1 MNPRD
6 NGIGEDNVIARCL
19 EDALKVAL
27 RGAFE
32 VATEIA
38 VTETSKLMAQVLQD
52 VRGQIHETQ
61 QENINLKLRL
71 QQIHAEQDNPNQ
83 SRINSDPEREI
94 KTEIIKHTEQSDQDQ
109 SSFQTVFTQVLV
121 KNVKPEPEDPV
132 LDGRSGSDARPDFLK
147 SNEEC
152 GLDRISMTQS
162 KMFWR
167 LDSEQLHSET
177 GSLDEEAS
185 LGNGSSENTLS
196 FNGGLSS
203 LSTPFDGLYQS
214 EDKTS
219 ILQTMQNCKD
229 QLGTNVQSSLY
240 VCKFCGRS
248 FQSERNR
255 HNHHIRY
262 HNAILKTVV
271 TDAHET
277 RPRKKKL
284 LVFAPGSNPYH
295 CSVCNQNFSCQKS
308 LRTHTQIHTGEHSY
322 TCTLCSVQFCN
333 VEELIRHFRVHIK
346 KNPFVCLECGKRFVK
361 CTGLK
366 FHMISHRLA
375 VDTLSK

>member
-1 MNPRD
+1 MNPRE
-6 NGIGEDNVIARCL
+6 NGIVEDNVIARCL

-32 VATEIA
+32 VAMEIA
-38 VTETSKLMAQVLQD
+38 VKETSKLMAQVLQD

-71 QQIHAEQDNPNQ
+71 QQIHAEQDNPKQ
-83 SRINSDPEREI
+83 LTADSDQEMEF
-94 KTEIIKHTEQSDQDQ
+94 KTEMIKHTEPSDQGQ

-132 LDGRSGSDARPDFLK
+132 LDDRFGSDARPDFQK
-147 SNEEC
+147 EC
-152 GLDRISMTQS
+152 GLDRISVPQS
-162 KMFWR
+162 KLFWR
-167 LDSEQLHSET
+167 LDSKQLHSET
-177 GSLDEEAS
+177 RSLDEEAS
-185 LGNGSSENTLS
+185 LGSSENTLS
-196 FNGGLSS
+196 LNGCLSS

-214 EDKTS
+214 EDKAS
-219 ILQTMQNCKD
+219 ILQTLQNCRD
-229 QLGTNVQSSLY
+229 QLETNVQSRPY
-240 VCKFCGRS
+240 VCKFCGHS
-248 FQSERNR
+248 FHSENNLN
-255 HNHHIRY
+255 NHHIRY
-262 HNAILKTVV
+262 HNTILKTVV
-271 TDAHET
+271 TDAHES
-277 RPRKKKL
+277 RPKKKKL

-308 LRTHTQIHTGEHSY
+308 LRTHTEIHTGEHSY

-333 VEELIRHFRVHIK
+333 VEELIRHFHVHIK

-361 CTGLK
+361 GTGLK
-366 FHMISHRLA
+366 FHMISHRPA